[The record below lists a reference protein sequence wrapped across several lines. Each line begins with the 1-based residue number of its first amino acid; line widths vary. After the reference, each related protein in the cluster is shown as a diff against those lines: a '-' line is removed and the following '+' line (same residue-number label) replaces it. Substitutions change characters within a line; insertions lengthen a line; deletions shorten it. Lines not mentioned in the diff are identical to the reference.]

1 MRSIFNLTETTRFS
15 VLPHEV
21 LEIIV
26 TFNEQRAVRVLQNWT
41 KRLIKDKI
49 YRFKNGPFDTEKWFS
64 KLKFKGRKVSGE
76 EAIKTLNLCK
86 CCDRHQVDK
95 PFSFVKWVE
104 KQYQNNGIGY
114 NCRCPCRH
122 QARMICRYA
131 R

>member
-26 TFNEQRAVRVLQNWT
+26 TFNEQHAVRVLQNLT

-49 YRFKNGPFDTEKWFS
+49 YRFKNTPFYKKNYLTE
-64 KLKFKGRKVSGE
+64 LNFKGRKVTGE

-86 CCDRHQVDK
+86 CCDRHQLDK

-104 KQYQNNGIGY
+104 NQSQNNGIGY
-114 NCRCPCRH
+114 NCKCLCRH